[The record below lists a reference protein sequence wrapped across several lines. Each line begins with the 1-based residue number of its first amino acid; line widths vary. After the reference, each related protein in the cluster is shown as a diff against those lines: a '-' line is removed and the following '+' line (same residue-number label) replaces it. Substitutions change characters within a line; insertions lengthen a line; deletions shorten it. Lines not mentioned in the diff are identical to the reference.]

1 MAFPMKKLLLIPL
14 LFIFGSATVAFAET
28 AKPAAPGTEPAPTK
42 FSTEYEG
49 KTYNFPDEASLA
61 KWKAEREASIYHQ
74 IGGKAAIDAAVEAFY
89 VKVLKDDRIKHFFD
103 DVDMVRQRT
112 KQKQFLSAAFGG
124 PIPWTGKDIRTAH
137 KNLPGLNET
146 HFAAVAENLQKTLVE
161 LKVPQALIDKIMAIA
176 ASTHDDVLN
185 KPKK

>member
-1 MAFPMKKLLLIPL
+1 MKKLLLLPL
-14 LFIFGSATVAFAET
+14 LLTFGTATVAFAE
-28 AKPAAPGTEPAPTK
+28 AKKPAAPGAQPAPTK

-49 KTYNFPDEASLA
+49 KTYSFPDGASLA

-74 IGGKAAIDAAVEAFY
+74 IGGKAAMDAAVESFY

-124 PIPWTGKDIRTAH
+124 PIPWEGKDMRKAH
-137 KNLPGLNET
+137 AKLKLNET
-146 HFAAVAENLQKTLVE
+146 HFNAVAENLQKTLVE
-161 LKVPQALIDKIMAIA
+161 LKVPQGLIDKIMAIA
-176 ASTHDDVLN
+176 ASTRADVLN
-185 KPKK
+185 EPKK